1 MIRNRPVKKKR
12 STATVSNT
20 VSALHRNEPGP
31 QPRPEPRP
39 RNESKVL
46 IQPGYATGDMF
57 GIAAALIDDDELN
70 VVISKG
76 NGTFIDHTDK
86 ADSIK
91 KFYKDSGIGEDRIHV
106 VEVNKLRGDN
116 AGKRKLENKAREFQ
130 PRGYIKGVNYGT
142 DYIARKYSP
151 ALRDKLKEKW
161 KVNSNNDEDEAI
173 KKWLEQKGIPTSG
186 TNLLILW
193 SRFSG
198 KGGDTHI
205 EHDTSYTGI
214 RQIIYRVAEMY
225 DAIIIT
231 GDKGYVKEKES
242 KFDDIVNEVESII
255 HPSKV
260 FNITE
265 FWNEESESLFA
276 WGGNTRFGQFKLYDY
291 FERHFTHVKHLG
303 FRSGNLEVMAMLGY
317 KVRYME
323 EEGSESGSR
332 MFAWRDVGGGKTQ
345 KRGDATGYE
354 RLLLSE
360 PPTRSGKFLQEKI
373 KEINQRIEGELDE
386 EINKIIM
393 TSGAK
398 TETQIKYLKEQLK
411 PNIEAK
417 FRREK
422 RDYIGAHFSP
432 RKKDGTLP
440 TPIPKEEKNRFY
452 EGFNDKDMDLIL
464 TFLRPER
471 WIEKEI
477 AYNPIIPPKM
487 KVYERLL
494 ESSEKT
500 Y

>member
-1 MIRNRPVKKKR
+1 MIRNRKKDK
-12 STATVSNT
+12 APVSNT
-20 VSALHRNEPGP
+20 DAAARRPA
-31 QPRPEPRP
+31 PRPERQRGPKP
-39 RNESKVL
+39 EFKPKVL

-57 GIAAALIDDDELN
+57 GIAAALIGDEELH

-76 NGTFIDHTDK
+76 DGTVTDHTDK

-91 KFYKDSGIGEDRIHV
+91 RFYRDSGIGEDRIHV
-106 VEVNKLRGDN
+106 VEVKQLRGDK
-116 AGKRKLENKAREFQ
+116 AGKKKLEDEARKYQ
-130 PRGYIKGVNYGT
+130 RKGYIKGVNYGT

-151 ALRDKLKEKW
+151 ALRIKLKERW
-161 KVNSNNDEDEAI
+161 KVNINTYEDDAI
-173 KKWLEQKGIPTSG
+173 KRWLEQKGIPTIG

-198 KGGDTHI
+198 KGGDIHI

-231 GDKGYVKEKES
+231 GDKGYVKERGS
-242 KFDDIVNEVESII
+242 KFDDIVNEVKSHI

-265 FWNEESESLFA
+265 FWDEKTESLLA
-276 WGGNTRFGQFKLYDY
+276 WGGNTRFGQFKLYEY

-317 KVRYME
+317 TVRYME
-323 EEGSESGSR
+323 EEGSESGGR
-332 MFAWRDVGGGKTQ
+332 MLTWKKGDGGKTQ
-345 KRGDATGYE
+345 KGGDATGYE

-373 KEINQRIEGELDE
+373 KEINQRIESELDE

-398 TETQIKYLKEQLK
+398 TETQIKDLKEQLK
-411 PNIEAK
+411 PNIESK

-422 RDYIGAHFSP
+422 RDYIGAHFAP
-432 RKKDGTLP
+432 RKKDGTPP

-452 EGFNDKDMDLIL
+452 EGFNNKDMELIL
-464 TFLRPER
+464 SFLRPER
-471 WIEKEI
+471 WVDKEI
-477 AYNPIIPPKM
+477 TYNPIIPPKR